1 MKLLERIKGWWV
13 GHGTKILGWIIVGV
27 GALQEVLPLIQ
38 GVDPKHSALWALV
51 IGLGGAVIKRGF
63 TNSKNAAPPQP

>member
-1 MKLLERIKGWWV
+1 MKRFIQYWR
-13 GHGTKILGWIIVGV
+13 GHGTKILGGVIVFV

-38 GVDPKHSALWALV
+38 GVDPKHSALWALF

-63 TNSKNAAPPQP
+63 TNSKTPPNP